1 MFLNKNDIGLYVQTL
16 YLGKV
21 LFLTTNQIARLSHQ
35 LYVVIESLNLID
47 FLHGESYSEDKN
59 I

>member
-21 LFLTTNQIARLSHQ
+21 LFLTTNQIARLFHQ